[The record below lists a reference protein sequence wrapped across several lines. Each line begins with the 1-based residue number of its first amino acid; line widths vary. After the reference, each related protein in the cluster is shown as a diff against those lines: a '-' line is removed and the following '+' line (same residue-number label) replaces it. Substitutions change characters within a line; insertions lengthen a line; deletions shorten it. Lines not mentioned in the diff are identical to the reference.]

1 MMSTLKRERWS
12 RRYGDWFRTVLIDAG
27 ILDYRYPI
35 KGCGVWMPYGFK
47 IRRNVFQIL
56 RDLLDSTGHN
66 ETLFPLM
73 IPETS
78 LAKEAAHVKSFE
90 EECFWITRGGLTSLK
105 VKYALRPT
113 SETVIAPMLKL
124 WIRSHADLP
133 IKLYQIVS
141 IFRYETRATRPLIR
155 MREVASF
162 KEAHTSHAT
171 LEEAEAQ
178 VREAVEIYKRFFDEL
193 GVPYR
198 ISRRPDWD
206 KFAGAVYTL
215 SFDMI
220 CPDGRTLQIGTVHN
234 LGQNFSKA
242 FDITYETEKGTQEH
256 IWQACYGISGRAIAA
271 VLSAHGDDHGVVLPP
286 NIAPIQVVVIPIPY
300 KEKEKEINKAC
311 EDIAKALKKAGFRVE
326 LDLRPD
332 LTPGS
337 KFYYWELR
345 GIPIRIEVGP
355 KDVENKEATVVRRDA
370 LEKQT
375 CKMNELV
382 GVVQK
387 LTERMRRDLHQRA
400 CQWMKDRIYSVYSL
414 EEAKKLLKRRAGIVE
429 VLWCNRAECGHK
441 LEEAVNARVL
451 GVPVDKEEK
460 VRGKCVVCGQ
470 KAEHVVRTAIAY

>member
-1 MMSTLKRERWS
+1 
-12 RRYGDWFRTVLIDAG
+12 
-27 ILDYRYPI
+27 
-35 KGCGVWMPYGFK
+35 MPYGFK

-56 RDLLDSTGHN
+56 RDLLDSTGHD

-78 LAKEAAHVKSFE
+78 LAKESAHVGSFE
-90 EECFWITRGGLTSLK
+90 EECFWVTRGGSTPLK

-171 LEEAEAQ
+171 LEDAEAQ
-178 VREAVEIYKRFFDEL
+178 VKEAVEVYKRFFDAM
-193 GVPYR
+193 GVPYS

-256 IWQACYGISGRAIAA
+256 IWQTCYGISGRAIVA
-271 VLSAHGDDHGVVLPP
+271 VLSAHGDDNGAVLPP

-300 KEKEKEINKAC
+300 KKKEEHINKAC
-311 EDIAKALKKAGFRVE
+311 EDIAVKLRKAEVRVE
-326 LDLRPD
+326 LDLRTD

-355 KDVENKEATVVRRDA
+355 RDVEKSEVTIVRRDT

-375 CKMNELV
+375 CKMSELV

-387 LTERMRRDLHQRA
+387 LVGEIKQDLWQKA
-400 CQWMKDRIYSVYSL
+400 LQWMKEHVYRVESL
-414 EEAKKLLKRRAGIVE
+414 VEAKQLLSRRAGIVE
-429 VLWCNRAECGHK
+429 VLWCNRAECGHR
-441 LEEAVNARVL
+441 LEEEVDARVL
-451 GVPVDKEEK
+451 GVPVDTEEK
-460 VRGKCVVCGQ
+460 IDGKCVVCGR
-470 KAEHVVRTAIAY
+470 KAEHVVRAAIAY

>member
-1 MMSTLKRERWS
+1 MSTLKRNRWS
-12 RRYGDWFRTVLIDAG
+12 RRYGDWFRSVLIDAG
-27 ILDYRYPI
+27 IMDYRYPI

-47 IRRNVFQIL
+47 IRKNVFQIL

-73 IPETS
+73 VPETS
-78 LAKEAAHVKSFE
+78 LAKESAHVKSFE
-90 EECFWITRGGLTSLK
+90 EECFWVTRGGLTPLK

-141 IFRYETRATRPLIR
+141 IFRYETKATRPLIR
-155 MREVASF
+155 TREVASF
-162 KEAHTSHAT
+162 KEAHTTHAT
-171 LEEAEAQ
+171 LEDAETQ
-178 VREAVEIYKRFFDEL
+178 VKEAVEVYKRFFDEL
-193 GVPYR
+193 GVPYT

-256 IWQACYGISGRAIAA
+256 VWQTCYGISGRAIAA
-271 VLSAHGDDHGVVLPP
+271 LLSAHGDDHGVVLPP

-300 KEKEKEINKAC
+300 MKKDKQINKAC
-311 EDIAKALKKAGFRVE
+311 EGVVTTLKKADLRVE
-326 LDLRPD
+326 LDPRTD

-355 KDVENKEATVVRRDA
+355 KDVENNEATLVRRDI

-375 CKMNELV
+375 CKINELV
-382 GVVQK
+382 AAVQK
-387 LTERMRRDLHQRA
+387 LLKKITLDLRQRA
-400 CQWMKDRIYSVYSL
+400 WKWMEDRIHRVDSL
-414 EEAKKLLKRRAGIVE
+414 EEAKQLLSKRAGIVE
-429 VLWCNRAECGHK
+429 VLWCNRAECGHQ
-441 LEEAVNARVL
+441 LEEAVGARVL
-451 GVPVDKEEK
+451 GVPVDTEEK
-460 VRGKCVVCGQ
+460 VGGKCVVCGR
-470 KAEHVVRTAIAY
+470 KADHVVRTAIAY